1 MIKRGVEIRKTKIV
15 YSDSMKSLQR
25 ERKQLLLS
33 IYFVPSVEDSLALG
47 FCVSHPRLST
57 RLFPERTHNRVSLR
71 LSSRTVL
78 FS

>member
-1 MIKRGVEIRKTKIV
+1 MIKRGVEILKTKIV
-15 YSDSMKSLQR
+15 YSDFMKSLQM

-33 IYFVPSVEDSLALG
+33 IYFVPSVEDRLALE

-57 RLFPERTHNRVSLR
+57 RLFAERTHSRVSLR

-78 FS
+78 SS

>member
-1 MIKRGVEIRKTKIV
+1 MIKRGVEILKTKIV
-15 YSDSMKSLQR
+15 YSDFMKSLQR

-33 IYFVPSVEDSLALG
+33 IYFVPSVEDRLALR

-57 RLFPERTHNRVSLR
+57 RLFPERTRSRVSLR

-78 FS
+78 SS

>member
-1 MIKRGVEIRKTKIV
+1 MIKREVEILKTKIV

-25 ERKQLLLS
+25 ERKQLLS

-57 RLFPERTHNRVSLR
+57 RLLPERTHNRVSLR

-78 FS
+78 SS